1 MQLVLANLPDAERFY
16 LAYGNPTLLHWDG
29 TSEDRIPRSF
39 DVVITAEG
47 LARYDD
53 PLHVIAQHLNSCR
66 MWYAALVPYHERF
79 REETLPE
86 RIGGFQRIF
95 VKRLQPGEQ
104 LLVLYVSA
112 EYLAARPIWE
122 SAAAERAK
130 WNACYSDLDQA
141 FLSLIDRLLP
151 DGGRILEVGCGAG
164 WQSLAL
170 ARSGRHQVDLLDISQ
185 VAVDTFV
192 EGKPQYDLVFNA
204 GVVEHYP
211 LERQT
216 QLLRCMASRS
226 RNYVVCLAPNRS
238 CYWYSVSRVR
248 NIAGQEAQV
257 IDFRTAME
265 AAGLDYSGQG
275 YLGMIGANQA
285 AYIVAGVATVAPG
298 REAHI
303 SPLAVET
310 TAELRSELHR
320 ARRAAA
326 SAEARIAQFE
336 AGTARYTEAHAD
348 ALEAYRG

>member
-53 PLHVIAQHLNSCR
+53 PLHVIAQHLDSCR

-79 REETLPE
+79 REETFPE
-86 RIGGFQRIF
+86 RIGDFQRIF

-185 VAVDTFV
+185 VAVDAFV

-211 LERQT
+211 LERQA
-216 QLLRCMASRS
+216 QLLRGMASRS

-238 CYWYSVSRVR
+238 CYWNSLSGVR
-248 NIAGQEAQV
+248 NITVGNWPFAQSSAHRLSHRLRSSRPELQ
-257 IDFRTAME
+257 RTKLPRDDRRGSGSLHRGRGCHGCARPRGTHL
-265 AAGLDYSGQG
+265 AAGRGNHR
-275 YLGMIGANQA
+275 GA
-285 AYIVAGVATVAPG
+285 
-298 REAHI
+298 
-303 SPLAVET
+303 
-310 TAELRSELHR
+310 AE
-320 ARRAAA
+320 
-326 SAEARIAQFE
+326 
-336 AGTARYTEAHAD
+336 
-348 ALEAYRG
+348 